1 MKNNEFKNLDNDFK
15 KLSKNEKM
23 DISIIED
30 LMLDNIE
37 NYKTRLKVHIEEL
50 LSEQI
55 NEKDLIVKKNK
66 NGKKKDLD

>member
-15 KLSKNEKM
+15 KLSRNEKM

>member
-23 DISIIED
+23 DISKIED

-37 NYKTRLKVHIEEL
+37 NYKTRLKAHIEEL

-55 NEKDLIVKKNK
+55 NEKYLIVKKNE